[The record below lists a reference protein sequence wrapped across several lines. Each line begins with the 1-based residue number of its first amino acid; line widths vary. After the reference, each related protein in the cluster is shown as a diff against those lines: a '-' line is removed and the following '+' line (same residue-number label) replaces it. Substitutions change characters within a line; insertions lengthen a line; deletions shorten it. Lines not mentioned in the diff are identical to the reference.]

1 MSDPTAAARLLT
13 LAHELEQVLEQEFRA
28 LQDQKLEDFE
38 SLQPGKSELLA
49 ELSRLCPPAQDLQDQ
64 PQWAGLHD
72 SLLRGRDA
80 HRRNSVLIESS
91 VIFQIR
97 PSSSGDAIF
106 VHRFSEAS
114 SRNQVERPTRM
125 PRFPHLAMNSFKA
138 GWTRT
143 RQRAGLPQ
151 SC

>member
-1 MSDPTAAARLLT
+1 VSDSTAATRLLT

-80 HRRNSVLIESS
+80 HRRNSVLIDRKLEAIRGALSS
-91 VIFQIR
+91 LQAGNPTASVEVYDRLGKVSRFNKGR
-97 PSSSGDAIF
+97 GYHDA
-106 VHRFSEAS
+106 
-114 SRNQVERPTRM
+114 
-125 PRFPHLAMNSFKA
+125 
-138 GWTRT
+138 
-143 RQRAGLPQ
+143 
-151 SC
+151 

>member
-1 MSDPTAAARLLT
+1 MSDSTAATRLLT

-80 HRRNSVLIESS
+80 HRRNSVLIDRKLEAIRGALSS
-91 VIFQIR
+91 LQAGNPTASVEVYDRLGKVSRFNKGR
-97 PSSSGDAIF
+97 GYHDA
-106 VHRFSEAS
+106 
-114 SRNQVERPTRM
+114 
-125 PRFPHLAMNSFKA
+125 
-138 GWTRT
+138 
-143 RQRAGLPQ
+143 
-151 SC
+151 